1 MMTRQERVSK
11 YMKIAD
17 RYEIGNSSIVWGELD
32 KLSDDDLFNEEKVLL
47 SVNAIQAYYANLEE
61 QTTSFPENIMAT
73 IRQYLGLD
81 RLDRS
86 KDEEINAYTPEEAFD
101 IVVNYEG
108 LIGYTE
114 TIKGWI
120 KDIYKVELE

>member
-1 MMTRQERVSK
+1 MMIRQERVSK
-11 YMKIAD
+11 YMEIAD
-17 RYEIGNSSIVWGELD
+17 RYEIGNSSIAWGELD

-108 LIGYTE
+108 FIGYTE

-120 KDIYKVELE
+120 RDIYKVELK